1 MLLPFESTGLVELSA
16 ELDAWK
22 DRLDHKGPL
31 PRAWEGRLRRDLEA
45 EAVAAST
52 MMEGVPVTLDEVR
65 RLLAGETPTSVTDE
79 SRDLV
84 LGYKEA
90 MEFVL
95 RRAED
100 PSFRW
105 NTELVIGLHD
115 RVLGGRFSLG
125 AGRFRGGQRWVAN
138 SRTGQVMFL
147 PPPAEEVSALV
158 DEACA
163 RMDEMENH
171 PAVKAAW
178 IHVAMAAIHPFGDG
192 NGRTARVLS
201 SLAMYRGGF
210 HRREFTSLEEW
221 WGRHLDD
228 YYRAFECLGSEFD
241 RSVDVTPFIETHVR
255 AQLSQVRALDM
266 RERAERRV
274 WTILEDLAEEIGL
287 PRRVAN
293 GLWDAFFGRE
303 VTAGY
308 YRSLSDVSPQTATND
323 LTAASA
329 SGLLRAV
336 GAKRGRKYL
345 PGGRLYAEIGRILEV
360 PITEPGETLR
370 AAVLS
375 ELSRRT
381 AVDAERIPLSSPS
394 EN

>member
-1 MLLPFESTGLVELSA
+1 
-16 ELDAWK
+16 
-22 DRLDHKGPL
+22 
-31 PRAWEGRLRRDLEA
+31 
-45 EAVAAST
+45 
-52 MMEGVPVTLDEVR
+52 
-65 RLLAGETPTSVTDE
+65 
-79 SRDLV
+79 
-84 LGYKEA
+84 
-90 MEFVL
+90 
-95 RRAED
+95 
-100 PSFRW
+100 
-105 NTELVIGLHD
+105 
-115 RVLGGRFSLG
+115 
-125 AGRFRGGQRWVAN
+125 
-138 SRTGQVMFL
+138 
-147 PPPAEEVSALV
+147 
-158 DEACA
+158 
-163 RMDEMENH
+163 
-171 PAVKAAW
+171 
-178 IHVAMAAIHPFGDG
+178 MAAIHPFGDG

-210 HRREFTSLEEW
+210 QRREFTSLEEW

-241 RSVDVTPFIETHVR
+241 RSVDVTPFIEMHVR
-255 AQLSQVRALDM
+255 AQLSQVRSLDM

-345 PGGRLYAEIGRILEV
+345 PGDRLYAEIARILEV
-360 PITEPGETLR
+360 PVTEPGETLR

-381 AVDAERIPLSSPS
+381 AAEAEPIPLSSPS